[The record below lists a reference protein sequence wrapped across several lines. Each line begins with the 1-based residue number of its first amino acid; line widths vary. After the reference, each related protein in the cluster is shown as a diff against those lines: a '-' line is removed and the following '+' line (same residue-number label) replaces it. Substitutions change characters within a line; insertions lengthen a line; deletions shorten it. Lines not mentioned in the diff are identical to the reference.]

1 MKQNTN
7 RELCPVDN
15 VDGIYCDAIVR
26 KGEYAVFA
34 SLWGRSTAMMSLYG
48 NITTG
53 AISSLTVAG
62 KHYGVSKNMAKLQ
75 TRLPK
80 HSRYGSDVAHVF
92 VYGPSV
98 LEEVV
103 GQRVLLQRVDD
114 AWIWDNLA
122 GMSHLYLPE
131 HWRPVLLPALREAG
145 HIVTLEA
152 HGIDAVMID
161 LSAQKA
167 YEELVCSLIR
177 SGELFATAED
187 MQGEVRHENAA

>member
-1 MKQNTN
+1 MN
-7 RELCPVDN
+7 RELYHVEN

-26 KGEYAVFA
+26 KGDYAVFV

-53 AISSLTVAG
+53 AIGSLTVAG

-98 LEEVV
+98 LEEVG

-122 GMSHLYLPE
+122 DMSHLYLPE
-131 HWRPVLLPALREAG
+131 HWRPVLVQALRDKG
-145 HIVTLEA
+145 HIVPLDA
-152 HGIDAVMID
+152 HGIEAVMIN

-167 YEELVCSLIR
+167 YEELVCSLIQ
-177 SGELFATAED
+177 SGQLCATAED
-187 MQGEVRHENAA
+187 MEKEVRHENAA